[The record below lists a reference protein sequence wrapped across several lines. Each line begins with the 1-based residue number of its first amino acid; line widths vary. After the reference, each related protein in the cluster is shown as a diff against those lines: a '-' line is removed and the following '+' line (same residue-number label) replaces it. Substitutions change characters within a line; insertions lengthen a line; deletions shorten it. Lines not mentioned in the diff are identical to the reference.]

1 MNRYQFGVCLQRAM
15 LCALLLAS
23 AAAGAQTE
31 RMRVAVIT
39 DGPTD
44 RQVLSVEFFRQAVL
58 DTVAGTVD
66 IEFVTDPRYVGDW
79 TLRGVDAAID
89 RALAEPDVD
98 VVLPIG
104 ILGSHQAATRS
115 VLTKPV
121 IAPMVIDPVLQG
133 FPLASGVSGRNN
145 FAYVADFHGIGNDVR
160 AFQKIVRFG
169 HLVAFVDEALLDA
182 LPELGDKAAGL
193 AAELNTRITIL
204 RTGNSAGA
212 ALASIPADAD
222 AVYVTG
228 LLRFSDAELRV
239 LAEGLAS
246 RRLPSFSLIGHSE
259 LRSGLLMTAGG
270 AERDNERLA
279 RRIVLMIQRIALG
292 ENPSTFDVSFP
303 TEQRFTINMRVAQ
316 QIGFSPSWEFLSD
329 AEQLDG
335 GVGSDLPQLTLLDA
349 MHAALDA
356 NPALIASGARR
367 DSSNDEIGIA
377 RSNLLPQVDLAGAKT
392 RIDADRATVLT
403 QAEDS
408 IIGSVSASQIVYSE
422 RAWAS
427 YSISRYLHEA
437 AQQGYRQDT
446 LDLLQSAATAYLD
459 LLRAKSLESVRRSNV
474 ENTRRNLETSRVR
487 EQVGLSE
494 RSDYLRW
501 VAELARD
508 KQALLNA
515 ESSRHQAEINLMRI
529 MHRPATQPFD
539 TVESGIDSP
548 LTLVSSP
555 RTQAYIDTPA
565 GWEVFTQYAVQAAL
579 QQAPEI
585 AQSNSLVMS
594 GQRSVTA
601 ARRAYYLPDLALVT
615 SSSSALDEYG
625 AGSGTLPGA
634 PDDDSWSVSLQASW
648 PLFAGGQR
656 SAELSKARNELRAS
670 EADRSAAADF
680 VEARVR
686 IALHQTA
693 ASYPA
698 IDLSK
703 VAADAAGEN
712 LNMVTDAYGR
722 GAVSVTELIDAQD
735 TALEAN
741 LAAADAKYSFLI
753 DFVDVLR
760 AMSEFDILLDPLSR
774 EAWHDRVDDWF
785 LTHAPL
791 NRLQGTER

>member
-1 MNRYQFGVCLQRAM
+1 MNRYRFGNWLRGT
-15 LCALLLAS
+15 LISALLLAS
-23 AAAGAQTE
+23 GVAFAQTE
-31 RMRVAVIT
+31 RMRVAVVS
-39 DGPTD
+39 DGPSD
-44 RQVLSVEFFRQAVL
+44 RQVLSVEFFRQAVI

-66 IEFVTDPRYVGDW
+66 IEFVTDPRFVGDW

-89 RALAEPDVD
+89 QALADPEID
-98 VVLPIG
+98 VVLPLG
-104 ILGSHQAATRS
+104 ILGSHQAGQRTD
-115 VLTKPV
+115 LGKPA
-121 IAPMVIDPVLQG
+121 IAPMVVDPVLQG
-133 FPLASGVSGRNN
+133 FPMANDVSGRNN
-145 FAYVADFHGIGNDVR
+145 FTYVADFHGIGNDVR
-160 AFQKIVRFG
+160 AFQKIVKFE

-193 AAELNTRITIL
+193 AAELDTRITIIH
-204 RTGNSAGA
+204 TGDDAAA
-212 ALASIPADAD
+212 ALADIPADAD

-228 LLRFSDAELRV
+228 LLRFSDAELRE
-239 LAEGLAS
+239 LAQGLAA

-259 LRSGLLMTAGG
+259 LKSGLLMTAGG
-270 AERDNERLA
+270 AERDNERMA
-279 RRIVLMIQRIALG
+279 RRVVLMIQRIALG
-292 ENPSTFDVSFP
+292 ENPATFEVSFP
-303 TEQRFTINMRVAQ
+303 TEQRFAINMQVAQ

-329 AEQLDG
+329 AEQINAG
-335 GVGSDLPQLTLLDA
+335 AGTDLPQLTLLDA
-349 MHAALDA
+349 MQSALDA

-367 DSSNDEIGIA
+367 DSSGDEIGIA
-377 RSNLLPQVDLAGAKT
+377 RSNLLPQIELAAAKT
-392 RIDADRATVLT
+392 RIDSDRATVLT

-408 IIGSVSASQIVYSE
+408 VIGSVSASQIVYSE

-427 YSISRYLHEA
+427 YSISQSLYEA
-437 AQQGYRQDT
+437 AQQGYRQDM

-487 EQVGLSE
+487 EQVGLAE

-529 MHRPATQPFD
+529 MHRPAEQPFE

-585 AQSNSLVMS
+585 AQGDSLIES
-594 GQRSVTA
+594 GQRSVAA

-615 SSSSALDEYG
+615 SNSSALDEYG

-634 PDDDSWSVSLQASW
+634 PDNDSWSVSLQASW
-648 PLFAGGQR
+648 PLFAGGKR
-656 SAELSKARNELRAS
+656 NAELSKARNELRAS
-670 EADRSAAADF
+670 EANRSAAADF

-693 ASYPA
+693 ASYPS

-735 TALEAN
+735 TALESN

-774 EAWHDRVDDWF
+774 EEWHDRVDDWF
-785 LTHAPL
+785 LTHPTA
-791 NRLQGTER
+791 NRPPGTQR